1 MDETYI
7 EKLASIPHAEY
18 QKLLY
23 GEWLTP
29 TKHEL
34 LLEELAKE
42 YHDKCDAYDRRRCTA
57 ISPRTGEPIPE
68 NFRQQAAINDN
79 ARRVI
84 DDILTHYGI
93 TQAELHQA
101 IVAYGRKY
109 RR

>member
-1 MDETYI
+1 MEENTYI
-7 EKLASIPHAEY
+7 KKLARIPHAEY

-68 NFRQQAAINDN
+68 NFSQQAAINEN
-79 ARRVI
+79 AWRVRN
-84 DDILTHYGI
+84 DILAHYGI
-93 TQAELHQA
+93 TEAELHKA
-101 IVAYGRKY
+101 IVAY